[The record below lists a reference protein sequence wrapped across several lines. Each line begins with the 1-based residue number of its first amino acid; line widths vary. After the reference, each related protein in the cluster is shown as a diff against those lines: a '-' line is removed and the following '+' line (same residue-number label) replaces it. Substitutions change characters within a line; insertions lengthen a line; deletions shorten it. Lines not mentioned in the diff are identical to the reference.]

1 MENSESRARLI
12 AKTQSKK
19 DTYRAMGRSMEDL
32 HTQNDPNIFNDHDLY
47 QVLLSDFLQG
57 NENAEEQDG
66 GDGHDS
72 ETERNFLAGADLGLT
87 HKYLQKK
94 QRLQ

>member
-1 MENSESRARLI
+1 MENNESRARLI
-12 AKTQSKK
+12 EKTRLKK

-32 HTQNDPNIFNDHDLY
+32 HTSSDANIFNDHDLY

-57 NENAEEQDG
+57 NENGEEQE

-72 ETERNFLAGADLGLT
+72 ETERHFLAGADLSLT